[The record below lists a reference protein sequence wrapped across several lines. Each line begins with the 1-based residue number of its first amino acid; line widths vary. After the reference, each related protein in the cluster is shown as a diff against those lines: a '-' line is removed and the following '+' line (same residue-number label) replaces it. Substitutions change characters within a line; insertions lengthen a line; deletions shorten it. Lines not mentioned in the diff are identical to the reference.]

1 MRSIY
6 AGTAALVGWLALALE
21 LWIFVTSESDLT
33 TVDRLVNYFS
43 YFTILSNILAA
54 VVLTVA
60 ATGTRS
66 RLAGFFGRPT
76 VQTGV
81 AAYMTMTA
89 IGYVL
94 LMQTGNP
101 PEGWALVADALLHY
115 VTPLFTLGYW
125 FLFVPRGTLRLGDIV
140 GFLGFPVLYL
150 AYALLRGS
158 IVHRY
163 PYAILDIAD
172 LGIETVAVNI
182 AEAAGVLTL
191 VCLSFV
197 AIDHALRPR
206 DHIALT

>member
-21 LWIFVTSESDLT
+21 LWIFLKSAGDLT
-33 TVDRLVNYFS
+33 TADRLVNYFS
-43 YFTILSNILAA
+43 YFTILSNIAA
-54 VVLTVA
+54 AIVLTLA
-60 ATGTRS
+60 ATGART

-94 LMQTGNP
+94 LMQTGTP
-101 PEGWALVADALLHY
+101 PEGWAFVADALLHY
-115 VTPLFTLGYW
+115 VTPLFTLGFW
-125 FLFVPRGTLRLGDIV
+125 FLFVPRGTLRLGDLV
-140 GFLGFPVLYL
+140 GFLGFPVIYL
-150 AYALLRGS
+150 AYAMLRGS

-163 PYAILDIAD
+163 PYAILDVGR

-182 AEAAGVLTL
+182 AEAAGVLAL
-191 VCLSFV
+191 VCLVFI
-197 AIDHALRPR
+197 ALDHGLRPR
-206 DHIALT
+206 GHIALT